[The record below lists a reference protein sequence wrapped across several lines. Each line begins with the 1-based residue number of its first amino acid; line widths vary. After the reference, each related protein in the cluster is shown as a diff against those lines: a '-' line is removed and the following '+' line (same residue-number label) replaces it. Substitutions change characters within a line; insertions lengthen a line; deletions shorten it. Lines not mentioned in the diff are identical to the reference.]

1 MKMDWSGLPSL
12 PARFSSPWA
21 YCLLVW
27 GVSRLALATWGA
39 LLWAVKIARC
49 RG

>member
-1 MKMDWSGLPSL
+1 MKMGWHKLPSL

-27 GVSRLALATWGA
+27 GVSRVVLAT
-39 LLWAVKIARC
+39 
-49 RG
+49 